1 MKPIRALS
9 NADEVVRLLG
19 SEGDM
24 SPAEIAERLDIPR
37 PSVYRLLDGLESIG
51 LTESVP
57 GSRARLN
64 LRWLHLADQAR
75 ESMIEWTGARE
86 LLGELVDRTSQTA
99 YLSVLRGQEAVC
111 LEWEQGRA
119 VGVLLL
125 KPGRSLPLYAGAAGR
140 TCLAFGVNVDE
151 YLDTVT
157 ERRAFTADTLTSDAA
172 LRADVEVTR
181 SRGYVFS
188 DEDVTDGIAAIGV
201 PIRGSRGQLLGALS
215 VSGIKVEYL
224 AKRDAYLEAL
234 LDVAGRLASLNEATI
249 Q

>member
-75 ESMIEWTGARE
+75 ESMVEWAGARE
-86 LLGELVDRTSQTA
+86 LLSELVERTSQTA
-99 YLSVLRGQEAVC
+99 YLTVLRGHEAVC

-140 TCLAFGVNVDE
+140 TCLAFGVNVEE

-157 ERRAFTADTLTSDAA
+157 ERRAYTADTLTSDAA
-172 LRADVEVTR
+172 LRADVEATR
-181 SRGYVFS
+181 RRGYVFS

-234 LDVAGRLASLNEATI
+234 LDVAGRLASLNEAAI

>member
-19 SEGDM
+19 AEGDM

-51 LTESVP
+51 FTESIP

-75 ESMIEWTGARE
+75 ESMVEWAGARE
-86 LLGELVDRTSQTA
+86 LLAELVDRTSQTA
-99 YLSVLRGQEAVC
+99 YLSVLRGHEAVC

-151 YLDTVT
+151 YLDSVS
-157 ERRAFTADTLTSDAA
+157 ERRALTTDTITTDAA
-172 LRADVEVTR
+172 LRADIEATR
-181 SRGYVFS
+181 RQGYVFS

-201 PIRGSRGQLLGALS
+201 PVRGSRGQLLGALS
-215 VSGIKVEYL
+215 VSGIKSEFFE
-224 AKRDAYLEAL
+224 KRDAYLEAL
-234 LDVAGRLASLNEATI
+234 QDVAQRLARVNEAAI